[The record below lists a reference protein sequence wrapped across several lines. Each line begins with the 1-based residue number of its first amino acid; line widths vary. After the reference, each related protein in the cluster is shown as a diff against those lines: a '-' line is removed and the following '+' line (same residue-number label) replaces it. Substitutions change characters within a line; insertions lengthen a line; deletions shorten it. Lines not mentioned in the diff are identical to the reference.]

1 MTETYAYSCESDLGY
16 QQLTAGWK
24 SVEASYSIY
33 IYFITISSVLGIVTQ
48 TNLVSAISR
57 VTFYLSFYR
66 TVVIITY
73 VITIVMNTR
82 WWGSPGDPNDEG
94 QNVIEHSFDTATTR
108 SKELIAHVVLGNHKW
123 EKKKKFKNISLINIF
138 FLFRRIGSV
147 FLFAHYSSTATT
159 PTPAVH
165 SFFTLPSDKTLVLHT
180 LLKA

>member
-1 MTETYAYSCESDLGY
+1 MTETYAYSCESDFWY

-123 EKKKKFKNISLINIF
+123 EKKKSLKIYLSLTF
-138 FLFRRIGSV
+138 FFCLG
-147 FLFAHYSSTATT
+147 
-159 PTPAVH
+159 
-165 SFFTLPSDKTLVLHT
+165 KLVLCSSLHT
-180 LLKA
+180 THPLQPHPPQLCTLFSLSRQIKLLYSTHF

>member
-57 VTFYLSFYR
+57 VMFYLSFYR
-66 TVVIITY
+66 TVVITY

-123 EKKKKFKNISLINIF
+123 EKKKK
-138 FLFRRIGSV
+138 V
-147 FLFAHYSSTATT
+147 
-159 PTPAVH
+159 
-165 SFFTLPSDKTLVLHT
+165 
-180 LLKA
+180 

>member
-66 TVVIITY
+66 TVVITY

-123 EKKKKFKNISLINIF
+123 EKKKSLKIYLSLIF
-138 FLFRRIGSV
+138 FCLGKLV
-147 FLFAHYSSTATT
+147 LCSSLHTT
-159 PTPAVH
+159 HPLQPHPPPAVH